1 MPQQSQGFNPMSSI
15 LSSTTLNLRR
25 AARFAP
31 VAALLA
37 GFAFG
42 STAYGARAAAANRT
56 TGERNYLYVASPSL
70 ARQLERGG
78 HGILVFDID
87 DGHTFVKR
95 LPAAGLNPET
105 GLPLSLKGIVASA
118 ETNRL
123 WVSSM
128 QTLFCLDLLTEQIL
142 WERRYEGG
150 CDRMA
155 VSPDGKII
163 YLPTVEKDHWHVI
176 DALTGDIIKALEV
189 RSGAHNTIFS
199 PTGKRV
205 YLAGLHSPMLNIADA
220 RTHTLLKPV
229 GPFSS
234 VIRPF
239 TINSEETLC
248 FVNVNGLLG
257 FEVGDLRTGR
267 MIHRVEVPGYKQGPV
282 KRHKCPSHGVA
293 LTPDER
299 EVWVVDAHNQRI
311 HIFDITRMNAR
322 TPPRMVDSIRL
333 ERDEPGWI
341 TFSIDGRYAYPSSG
355 EIIDA
360 KTRKIVTA
368 LVDEEGRA
376 VMSEKVMQIVFRDGR
391 PVRTGDQFGIGRK
404 STAGWPAS
412 IASQ

>member
-1 MPQQSQGFNPMSSI
+1 MIPPSVFTMNPYHRM
-15 LSSTTLNLRR
+15 TALNIR
-25 AARFAP
+25 AAGFGW
-31 VAALLA
+31 VAALAVVLA
-37 GFAFG
+37 GAALV
-42 STAYGARAAAANRT
+42 STACGAPAAGAKQRP
-56 TGERNYLYVASPSL
+56 GERNYLYVASPSL

-87 DGHTFVKR
+87 NGHKFVKR

-128 QTLFCLDLLTEQIL
+128 QSLFSLDLTSGELL
-142 WERRYEGG
+142 WEKRYEGG

-176 DALTGDIIKALEV
+176 DALTGNVIKALEV

-205 YLAGLHSPMLNIADA
+205 YLAGLLSPMLNIADA

-229 GPFSS
+229 GPFGS

-239 TINSEETLC
+239 TINSTETLC

-257 FEVGDLRTGR
+257 FEVGDLKTGR

-293 LTPDER
+293 LTPDEK
-299 EVWVVDAHNQRI
+299 EVWVVDAHNQRV
-311 HIFDITRMNAR
+311 HIFDLTAMTERK
-322 TPPRMVDSIRL
+322 PPKMIDSIRL

-355 EIIDA
+355 EIIDTKA
-360 KTRKIVTA
+360 RKIVTA

-404 STAGWPAS
+404 STAGWAPAIS
-412 IASQ
+412 GQ

>member
-1 MPQQSQGFNPMSSI
+1 MTAVPLLTHRPGRI
-15 LSSTTLNLRR
+15 
-25 AARFAP
+25 AV
-31 VAALLA
+31 VAAAIVGAVLVSTLSAAPGA
-37 GFAFG
+37 GPG
-42 STAYGARAAAANRT
+42 GRA
-56 TGERNYLYVASPSL
+56 GERNYLYVASPSL

-87 DGHTFVKR
+87 NGHTFVKR

-105 GLPLSLKGIVASA
+105 GQPLSLKGIVASA

-128 QTLFCLDLLTEQIL
+128 QTLFSLDLTSGELL
-142 WERRYEGG
+142 WEKRYEGG

-155 VSPDGKII
+155 VSPDGKTI

-176 DALTGDIIKALEV
+176 DALNGDVIKRLEV

-199 PTGKRV
+199 PTGRRV
-205 YLAGLHSPMLNIADA
+205 YLAGLLSPMLNIADA
-220 RTHTLLKPV
+220 RTHTLLPPV

-239 TINSEETLC
+239 TINAAETLC

-257 FEVGDLRTGR
+257 FEVGSLQTGK
-267 MIHRVEVPGYKQGPV
+267 MMHRVEVPGYQQGPV

-293 LTPDER
+293 LTPDET
-299 EVWVVDAHNQRI
+299 EVWVVDAYNQRI
-311 HIFDITRMNAR
+311 HIFDITAMTAKS
-322 TPPRMVDSIRL
+322 PPKMVASIRL

-355 EIIDA
+355 EIIDT

-376 VMSEKVMQIVFRDGR
+376 VMSEKVMHIVFRDGR
-391 PVRTGDQFGIGRK
+391 PFRTGDQFGIGRRQPGGAAPV
-404 STAGWPAS
+404 TRGL
-412 IASQ
+412 